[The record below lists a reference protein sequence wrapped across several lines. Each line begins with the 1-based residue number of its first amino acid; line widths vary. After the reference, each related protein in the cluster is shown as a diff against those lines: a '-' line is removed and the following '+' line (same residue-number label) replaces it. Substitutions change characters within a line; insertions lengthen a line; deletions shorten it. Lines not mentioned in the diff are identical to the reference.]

1 MGIRDEPAHEWRRLL
16 MMYPFLLVTHLL
28 AAIAF
33 IGTLFFE
40 VVIWHRAREQL
51 TDTAQSTA
59 DQAIAVR
66 SRKVLHGVVVLLYG
80 AGIALAWQHRGVLS
94 QPLASSFGTL
104 LSLKIVLALSIIG
117 HYLLLAYWLKSARLT
132 VSRASWIRRSIL
144 GHMVLIVILAKAM
157 FYWQG

>member
-1 MGIRDEPAHEWRRLL
+1 
-16 MMYPFLLVTHLL
+16 MYPFLLVTHLL
-28 AAIAF
+28 AATAF

-40 VVIWHRAREQL
+40 VFIWHSARLQL
-51 TDTAQSTA
+51 VSGAQSTA

-66 SRKVLHGVVVLLYG
+66 SRKILHGVVVLLYG
-80 AGIALAWQHRGVLS
+80 AGIGLAWQYRGVLG

-132 VSRASWIRRSIL
+132 STRASWIRRSIL
-144 GHMVLIVILAKAM
+144 GHMLLIVILAKAM
-157 FYWQG
+157 FYWHG

>member
-1 MGIRDEPAHEWRRLL
+1 
-16 MMYPFLLVTHLL
+16 MYPFLLVTHLL

-40 VVIWHRAREQL
+40 VAIWHRARQQL
-51 TDTAQSTA
+51 ADTAQSTA

-66 SRKVLHGVVVLLYG
+66 SRKVLHGVVLLLYG
-80 AGIALAWQHRGVLS
+80 AGIGLAWQYRGALS

-104 LSLKIVLALSIIG
+104 LSLKIILALSIIG
-117 HYLLLAYWLKSARLT
+117 HYLLLAYWLTQARLT
-132 VSRASWIRRSIL
+132 ATRATWIRRSIL

-157 FYWQG
+157 FYWHG

>member
-1 MGIRDEPAHEWRRLL
+1 
-16 MMYPFLLVTHLL
+16 MYPFLLVTHLL

-40 VVIWHRAREQL
+40 VVIWYRAREQL

-104 LSLKIVLALSIIG
+104 LGLKIVLALSIIG

-132 VSRASWIRRSIL
+132 VGRASWIRRSIL
-144 GHMVLIVILAKAM
+144 GHMVMIVILAKAM
-157 FYWQG
+157 FYWYG

>member
-1 MGIRDEPAHEWRRLL
+1 
-16 MMYPFLLVTHLL
+16 MYPFLLVTHLL
-28 AAIAF
+28 AATAF

-40 VVIWHRAREQL
+40 VFIWHSARRQL
-51 TDTAQSTA
+51 VNGAQLTA

-66 SRKVLHGVVVLLYG
+66 SRKVLHGVVLLLYG
-80 AGIALAWQHRGVLS
+80 AGIGLAWQHRGVLS

-132 VSRASWIRRSIL
+132 STRASWIRRSIL
-144 GHMVLIVILAKAM
+144 GHMLLIVILAKAM
-157 FYWQG
+157 FYWHG

>member
-1 MGIRDEPAHEWRRLL
+1 

-94 QPLASSFGTL
+94 QPLASIFGTL

-117 HYLLLAYWLKSARLT
+117 HYLLLAYWLKSARLST
-132 VSRASWIRRSIL
+132 TRATWIRRSIL

-157 FYWQG
+157 FYWHG

>member
-1 MGIRDEPAHEWRRLL
+1 

-40 VVIWHRAREQL
+40 VFIWHSARQQL
-51 TDTAQSTA
+51 ANGGQLMA

-66 SRKVLHGVVVLLYG
+66 SRKVLHGVVLLLYG
-80 AGIALAWQHRGVLS
+80 AGIGLAWQHRGVLS

-117 HYLLLAYWLKSARLT
+117 HYLLLAYWLKSARMT
-132 VSRASWIRRSIL
+132 SNRANWIRRSIL
-144 GHMVLIVILAKAM
+144 GHMLLIVILAKAM
-157 FYWQG
+157 FYWHG

>member
-1 MGIRDEPAHEWRRLL
+1 
-16 MMYPFLLVTHLL
+16 MYPFLLVTHLL

-51 TDTAQSTA
+51 TNTAQSTA

-144 GHMVLIVILAKAM
+144 GHMVMIVILAKAM

>member
-1 MGIRDEPAHEWRRLL
+1 

-51 TDTAQSTA
+51 ADTAQSTA

-144 GHMVLIVILAKAM
+144 GHMVMIVILAKAM

>member
-1 MGIRDEPAHEWRRLL
+1 

-51 TDTAQSTA
+51 ADTAQSTA

-144 GHMVLIVILAKAM
+144 GHMVLIVILAKVM

>member
-1 MGIRDEPAHEWRRLL
+1 

-144 GHMVLIVILAKAM
+144 GHMVLIVMLAKAM
-157 FYWQG
+157 FYWQP

>member
-1 MGIRDEPAHEWRRLL
+1 MI
-16 MMYPFLLVTHLL
+16 YPILLVTHLL

-40 VVIWHRAREQL
+40 VFIWHSARQQL
-51 TDTAQSTA
+51 AQAAQLPA

-66 SRKVLHGVVVLLYG
+66 SRKVLHGVVLLLYG
-80 AGIALAWQHRGVLS
+80 AGIGLAWQHRAALS

-117 HYLLLAYWLKSARLT
+117 HYLLLAYLLTHARLT
-132 VSRASWIRRSIL
+132 PARATWIRRSIL
-144 GHMVLIVILAKAM
+144 GHMLVIVILAKAM
-157 FYWQG
+157 FYWHG